1 MSYDIMVFDPAA
13 APPKRPAFLDW
24 YDAQT
29 EWGDAHDYDDPAI
42 CSAALGAFYADI
54 VQIFPPIQDDNE
66 DEGTDYTIAAQ
77 LIYMSFQWDAVDQA
91 HETILLLAGKHKLG
105 VFDPSS
111 DLAEVWLPDRKG
123 GLFLAHAD

>member
-1 MSYDIMVFDPAA
+1 MMVFDPAA
-13 APPKRPAFLDW
+13 APAKRADFLDW

-29 EWGDAHDYDDPAI
+29 EWADGHDYGDPSI
-42 CSAALGAFYADI
+42 SSAALGAFYADI
-54 VQIFPPIQDDNE
+54 VQILPAAQHDDDGLTE
-66 DEGTDYTIAAQ
+66 YTIAAQ
-77 LIYMSFQWDAVDQA
+77 LIYMSFQWDSVDQA
-91 HETILLLAGKHKLG
+91 HETIFLLAGKHKVG